1 MGKNPGPRAAPGAPL
16 LLVRQKSFIA
26 SLLPGAPSHRIE
38 AEGFF
43 LPPPPICVPALWS
56 LCRWGCAED
65 TPEFVLCFAGR
76 SDFLPQKRQSY
87 ALTHSKRIGAYR

>member
-43 LPPPPICVPALWS
+43 LPPPPPPFVSQLFGRFADGAVLRTPQNLSFAL
-56 LCRWGCAED
+56 LGE
-65 TPEFVLCFAGR
+65 VI
-76 SDFLPQKRQSY
+76 SY
-87 ALTHSKRIGAYR
+87 LRRDRVMH